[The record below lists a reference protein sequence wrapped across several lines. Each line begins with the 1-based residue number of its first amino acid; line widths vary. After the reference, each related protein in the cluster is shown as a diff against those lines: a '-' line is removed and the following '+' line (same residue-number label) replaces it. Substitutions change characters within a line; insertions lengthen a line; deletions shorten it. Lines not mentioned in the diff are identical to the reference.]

1 MLKYGG
7 ILIFLMSK
15 KLSKHWATE
24 ILKATVLKTQDGLK
38 LSSASFLYTHKCLRT
53 SETQLH

>member
-15 KLSKHWATE
+15 KLSKHWAKE
-24 ILKATVLKTQDGLK
+24 ILKATVLKTEGGLK
-38 LSSASFLYTHKCLRT
+38 LSSASFSTLINA
-53 SETQLH
+53 